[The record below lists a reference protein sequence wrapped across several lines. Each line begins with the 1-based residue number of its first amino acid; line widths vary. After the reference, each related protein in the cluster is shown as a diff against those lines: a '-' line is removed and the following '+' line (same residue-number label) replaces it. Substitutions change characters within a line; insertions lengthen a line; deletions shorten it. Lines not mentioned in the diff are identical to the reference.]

1 MKNWGEAPFIKGV
14 AMNQVTLV
22 IGGCRSGK
30 SGFALKTAEKIAADG
45 RIFIATSLQLDSE
58 MRDRILRH
66 QEERGSDWT
75 TIDAPVQ
82 LPAAIIKYAETG
94 RVLLVDCITMW
105 LSNLL
110 LDQEIAP
117 NIGEYIED
125 IKASLKRAACPVIL
139 VTNEVGTGIVPDNRL
154 ARDYRDMVGSVNQ
167 QLAELADQVVMVVAG
182 IPVWIKGERKDLNL

>member
-1 MKNWGEAPFIKGV
+1 MSRVI
-14 AMNQVTLV
+14 LV

-30 SGFALKTAEKIAADG
+30 SGFALNTAEKIAADG
-45 RIFIATSLQLDSE
+45 RIFIATSLQLDKE
-58 MRDRILRH
+58 MKERVLLH
-66 QEERGSDWT
+66 QTERGPDWM

-117 NIGEYIED
+117 NIGEYIKD

-139 VTNEVGTGIVPDNRL
+139 VTNEVGTGIVPENRL
-154 ARDYRDMVGSVNQ
+154 AREYRDLVGSVNQ

-182 IPVWIKGERKDLNL
+182 IPVWIKSESEKKDLNL

>member
-1 MKNWGEAPFIKGV
+1 MSRVI
-14 AMNQVTLV
+14 LV

-30 SGFALKTAEKIAADG
+30 SGFALNTAEKIAADG
-45 RIFIATSLQLDSE
+45 RIFIATGLQLDKE
-58 MRDRILRH
+58 MKERVLLH
-66 QEERGSDWT
+66 QTERGPDWM

-105 LSNLL
+105 LSNLI

-139 VTNEVGTGIVPDNRL
+139 VTNEVGTGIVPENRL
-154 ARDYRDMVGSVNQ
+154 AREYRDLVGSVNQ

-182 IPVWIKGERKDLNL
+182 IPVWIKSESERKDLNL

>member
-1 MKNWGEAPFIKGV
+1 MS
-14 AMNQVTLV
+14 QVILV

-30 SGFALKTAEKIAADG
+30 SGFALDAAEKIAKKD
-45 RIFIATSLQLDSE
+45 RFFIATSLQLDSE

-66 QEERGSDWT
+66 QEERGPDWT
-75 TIDAPVQ
+75 TIDAPIQ
-82 LPAAIIKYAETG
+82 LPAAIITYCETG

-139 VTNEVGTGIVPDNRL
+139 VTNEVGTGIVPENRL
-154 ARDYRDMVGSVNQ
+154 AREYRDLVGSVNQ

-182 IPVWIKGERKDLNL
+182 IPVCIKGERKDLNL